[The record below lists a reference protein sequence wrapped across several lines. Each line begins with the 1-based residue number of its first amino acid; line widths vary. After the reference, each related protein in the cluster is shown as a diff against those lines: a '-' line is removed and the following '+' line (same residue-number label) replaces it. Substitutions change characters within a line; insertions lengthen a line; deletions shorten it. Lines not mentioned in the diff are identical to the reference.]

1 MNTFKRA
8 GFALLLLISLSA
20 YSFAGTYSAIEQGRS
35 HTAAGAFGC
44 TVSGA
49 TNATPIVITC
59 AAAHNLIDGDAIQ
72 ITGVG
77 GNTNANTVGYAKI
90 TGYST
95 TTFGLYSDSALSTGV
110 AGNASY
116 TSGGAVSMAYD
127 VSGITGDYTLK
138 FRLVSMTASKNA
150 LISIQESADG
160 FASDIRTLEVI
171 HVNGSVPVGGIAK
184 SWRKYTTSD
193 ARVGT
198 ANTRLRIYVQAIDSA
213 ATAVIDFGV
222 EQ

>member
-1 MNTFKRA
+1 MKTLKRA
-8 GFALLLLISLSA
+8 GFSLLLLISLA
-20 YSFAGTYSAIEQGRS
+20 AASFAGTLSPIEQGRS
-35 HTAAGAFGC
+35 HTATGAFGC

-59 AAAHNLIDGDAIQ
+59 AAAHKLVDGDQVQ

-77 GNTNANTVGYAKI
+77 GNTNANVTAYAKV
-90 TGYST
+90 TSYST
-95 TTFGLYSDSALSTGV
+95 TTFGVYSDSALTTGV

-127 VSGITGDYTLK
+127 VSAISGDYTLK
-138 FRLVSMTASKNA
+138 FRLVSMTATKNA

-160 FASDIRTLEVI
+160 FVSDIRTIEVI
-171 HVNGSVPVGGIAK
+171 HVAGPVPAGGISK
-184 SWRKYTTSD
+184 SWRKYQATN
-193 ARVGT
+193 ARVGVT
-198 ANTRLRIYVQAIDSA
+198 NARIRLSVQAIDSA
-213 ATAVIDFGV
+213 TTAVVDFAI